1 MKNIVIFGA
10 TGNTGS
16 YFTLFAKEYF
26 KERYN
31 VIAVGRKKTQFFTK
45 YNIPYYSVDISKQ
58 NEFLYIRD
66 TFNSL
71 SSNKREFMEKIK
83 QLCENE
89 IIGINNIIVNE
100 IKMNSQLANNVKV

>member
-1 MKNIVIFGA
+1 M
-10 TGNTGS
+10 
-16 YFTLFAKEYF
+16 
-26 KERYN
+26 
-31 VIAVGRKKTQFFTK
+31 
-45 YNIPYYSVDISKQ
+45 DIDDDDDLSDEEEEEGLITELSKQ